1 MTDFQ
6 MSVENYCR
14 NGPKRLI
21 RGETMKGV
29 LEGIRVLELGNF
41 ISGPYGA
48 MLLADIG
55 AEVIKVENP
64 KGGDPFR
71 GWDLG
76 GDQPNFWAYNR
87 GKKSLTLNLQT
98 PEGKEIFLALAN
110 KTDVVLDNYRPGVM
124 KKLGIDYDA
133 VSKTNPRV
141 IYCSITGTGPTG
153 PYVNRPAYDTVGQG
167 LGGMLSLLM
176 DAKSPRPIGP
186 NYADSLSGLFAC
198 VGVLGALVARAQT
211 GKGQQVN
218 ATMAGA
224 ILGFLIA
231 PATDTLATGRIPGPY
246 TRPMQSQTYAF
257 TASDGLPFAIHLSS
271 PQKFWEGL
279 CKAAG
284 HPELIDDARFK
295 TRPDRRK
302 NYDELNKTFA
312 EFFKQKPR
320 SYWLEQL
327 EANDVPHTPVYNLK
341 EVFEDAQIKH
351 MGMEIHIERK
361 NRPTIRTV
369 RFPLEYSETKI
380 AHPAPPP
387 ELGEHNA
394 ELLGPLGYDA
404 QALATLKEKGVI

>member
-1 MTDFQ
+1 
-6 MSVENYCR
+6 
-14 NGPKRLI
+14 
-21 RGETMKGV
+21 MKGC

-48 MLLADIG
+48 MLLADMG

-87 GKKSLTLNLQT
+87 GKKSITLNLQT
-98 PEGKEIFLALAN
+98 PAGKEIFLALAK

-124 KKLGIDYDA
+124 KKLGIDYGT
-133 VSKTNPRV
+133 VNKTNPAV

-153 PYVNRPAYDTVGQG
+153 PYVRRPAYDTVGQG

-186 NYADSLSGLFAC
+186 NYADSLSGMFAAI
-198 VGVLGALVARAQT
+198 GVLGAVAARAKT
-211 GKGQQVN
+211 GKGQQVD
-218 ATMAGA
+218 ATMAGSVLA
-224 ILGFLIA
+224 FLIA
-231 PATDTLATGRIPGPY
+231 PATDALATGKIPGPY
-246 TRPMQSQTYAF
+246 TRPVQSQTYAF
-257 TASDGLPFAIHLSS
+257 SGSDGLPFAIHLSS

-279 CKAAG
+279 CNAAG
-284 HPELIDDARFK
+284 HPELIDDPRFK
-295 TRPDRRK
+295 TRPDRRR

-312 EFFKQKPR
+312 AFFKEKPR
-320 SYWLEQL
+320 AYWLEQL
-327 EANDVPHTPVYNLK
+327 EAQDVPYTPVYNMA
-341 EVFEDAQIKH
+341 EVFQDPQIRH
-351 MGMEIHIERK
+351 MGMEIQIERK

-369 RFPLEYSETKI
+369 KFPLEYSETKI
-380 AHPAPPP
+380 APPAPPP

-394 ELLGPLGYDA
+394 EFLRAMGYDEKA
-404 QALATLKEKGVI
+404 MAELKEKGVI